1 MPEMLQYSVVT
12 AVHTMWLAA
21 RSEGIGMGWV
31 SILTPA
37 CVNKLLDVPDTWR
50 FIGYLCLGYPQ
61 AESSNLELERA
72 RWERRQ
78 PLEAFV
84 LRR

>member
-1 MPEMLQYSVVT
+1 MPEMLEYSVVA

-21 RSEGIGMGWV
+21 RSEGIGLGWV

-37 CVNKLLDVPDTWR
+37 SVNKLLDVPDTWR

-61 AESSNLELERA
+61 AESSSPELERA
-72 RWERRQ
+72 RWGRRQ
-78 PLEAFV
+78 SLEAFV